1 MRLRAK
7 VEPLLLIKEG
17 TMTTTLSLFNTKLI
31 DFFQEL
37 HETYP
42 EERTIKSAIE
52 ALHGAR
58 KINPKLILDLF
69 TEYVTKPLRDP
80 ILAEDEA
87 TVIAFAKVIIGQQFN
102 EMSPALLVFDK
113 LWPDMT
119 EANRDAIWKHM
130 KVLVLLSEKAR
141 A

>member
-1 MRLRAK
+1 
-7 VEPLLLIKEG
+7 
-17 TMTTTLSLFNTKLI
+17 MTTTLGLFNAKLI

-37 HETYP
+37 YDTYP
-42 EERTIKSAIE
+42 EEKSIKGAIE
-52 ALHGAR
+52 ALQGAR

-80 ILAEDEA
+80 ILAEDDA
-87 TVIAFAKVIIGQQFN
+87 TVIAFAKAVIANQFN

-113 LWPDMT
+113 LWPTMSD
-119 EANRDAIWKHM
+119 ANRDAIWKHM

-141 A
+141 G